1 MKHIDWTDKEA
12 LRETARKTRDA
23 MPESE
28 RTMASSTIAA
38 MPFPIPFSP
47 NAIISGYMPIGSE
60 LDPLPLMRRLE
71 ENGAQLTLPVVQRRG
86 LPLVMRAWNFGAPL
100 NKTGYGL
107 QTPLPEA
114 LALEPD
120 ILLVPL
126 LSYDRKGNRIG
137 YGAGFYDLTLA
148 ALSTKKR
155 IISIGFAFSKQEA
168 GSIPATQLDSPL
180 DYMLTENG
188 LIDCRSR

>member
-23 MPESE
+23 MPEAE
-28 RTMASSTIAA
+28 RTTAVSSIAS
-38 MPFPIPFSP
+38 MPFPIPFASG
-47 NAIISGYMPIGSE
+47 AIISGYMPIGSE
-60 LDPLPLMRRLE
+60 LDPLPLMRQLE
-71 ENGAQLTLPVVQRRG
+71 ENGARLALPVVQRRG
-86 LPLVMRAWNFGAPL
+86 LPLVMRAWHFGAPL
-100 NKTGYGL
+100 IKTGFGL
-107 QTPLPEA
+107 QTPPPEA
-114 LALEPD
+114 PTLDPD

-126 LSYDRKGNRIG
+126 LSFDSKGNRIG

-155 IISIGFAFSKQEA
+155 IISIGLAFSKQEA

-180 DYMLTENG
+180 HYMLTENG
-188 LIDCRSR
+188 LIDCRR